1 MSFEEGA
8 YIDDVRAIRAM
19 GIAPADVARV
29 VSEAFCEQVSIDT
42 CLAALHVR
50 TTGAPLPP

>member
-8 YIDDVRAIRAM
+8 YIDDVPAIRAM

-29 VSEAFCEQVSIDT
+29 VSEAFCEQVSIET

-50 TTGAPLPP
+50 TTAPLSP